1 MKNILKFIIILIPW
15 FISGLFFQN
24 QTSFYESLNLPFFA
38 FPNYLYGIIWT
49 ILYLLITISIFKI
62 QKEYTISQTKQYYKI
77 LLINYIFNQLYTFIF
92 FRLQNLFLAFIDCII
107 IFITSLSLY
116 DETKKLDDKASTY
129 LLPYVFF
136 GLYAVIL
143 SLTIYFMNL
152 S

>member
-62 QKEYTISQTKQYYKI
+62 QKEYTISQAKQYYKI
-77 LLINYIFNQLYTFIF
+77 LLIKYVINQ
-92 FRLQNLFLAFIDCII
+92 
-107 IFITSLSLY
+107 
-116 DETKKLDDKASTY
+116 
-129 LLPYVFF
+129 
-136 GLYAVIL
+136 
-143 SLTIYFMNL
+143 
-152 S
+152 